1 MLSTVEKTMP
11 DIEASH
17 TKKPNIIVVMVDD
30 LGYSDLGCYGGEIS
44 TPNIDSLAYGG
55 LRFTQ
60 MYNGA
65 RCCPSRAALLTGLHP
80 HQAGIGQMTTDLG
93 VPAYQGYLRDG
104 CVTIAEVLKGAGYR
118 TLLSGKWHVSGSWD
132 NRERANWVLGDKK
145 HPLPQQ
151 RGFDR
156 SFGLLNAA
164 DSYWNPKS
172 LILEDQLIDVETDD
186 FHMTDAIVDHAVEQ
200 IDESVAMGR
209 PFFQYVAFTA
219 PHWPLHAR
227 EDDIAKYEGNYMA
240 GYDAI
245 RTSRHEEQMGLG
257 VVDDKWE
264 ISPRDSDS
272 PDWNDVQNKE
282 YEDIRM
288 AVYSAMVEQVDRGV
302 GRIIDTLKKHGEF
315 ENTVIMFLSDN
326 GGCAELFQEDTDWP
340 DASQWESSLT
350 LDGQPVRVG
359 DIPDLRPGPD
369 TTFQAVELPWANV
382 SDTPFRL
389 FKRWIHEG
397 GISTP
402 FIVHWPDQIQ
412 QSNILTNPMHIIDIS
427 ATCYEIAGAQY
438 PAEHH
443 DTEITPLEGESF
455 LPALQ
460 GRKWDREQPIT
471 VEHEGNR
478 GIRLGD
484 WKLVAEW
491 DRPWELYNIAEDR
504 TEQNDLIG
512 GEKDRAKDLGKQY
525 FEWAE
530 RCEVSPWPVD
540 PNVMA
545 KRLKGDHAHIS
556 QHRAPAGGAMK

>member
-1 MLSTVEKTMP
+1 MLDSAP
-11 DIEASH
+11 EA
-17 TKKPNIIVVMVDD
+17 TNKPNIIVIMVDD

-44 TPNIDSLAYGG
+44 TPNIDALGYNG

-80 HQAGIGQMTTDLG
+80 HQAGIGQLTADLG
-93 VPAYQGYLRDG
+93 VPSYQGYLREG
-104 CVTIAEVLKGAGYR
+104 CVTISEVMKTAGYR
-118 TLLSGKWHVSGSWD
+118 TMISGKWHVASSWD
-132 NRERANWVLGDKK
+132 ARDRDNWVLGDKK
-145 HPLPQQ
+145 HPMPKQ

-156 SFGLLNAA
+156 SFGILNAA
-164 DSYWNPKS
+164 ESYWNPKS
-172 LILEDQLIDVETDD
+172 LILEDVLIDVETED
-186 FHMTDAIVDHAVEQ
+186 FHLTDAITDHAVDQ
-200 IDESVAMGR
+200 IDESVAMGK
-209 PFFQYVAFTA
+209 PFFQYVAFSA

-227 EDDIAKYEGNYMA
+227 EDDIVKYEGKYMA

-245 RTSRHEEQMGLG
+245 RTSRHEQQKGLG
-257 VVDDKWE
+257 VVDDKWD

-272 PDWNDVQNKE
+272 PDWKDVRNKE

-288 AVYSAMVEQVDRGV
+288 ATYAAMVEQVDRGV
-302 GRIIDTLKKHGEF
+302 GRIVDTLKAKGEF
-315 ENTVIMFLSDN
+315 DNTIIMFLSDN
-326 GGCAELFQEDTDWP
+326 GGCAELFQEDGDWP
-340 DASQWESSLT
+340 DPSLWETELT
-350 LDGQPVRVG
+350 LQGEKVRAG
-359 DIPDLRPGPD
+359 DIPELRPGPD

-402 FIVHWPDQIQ
+402 FIVHWPDQIDKA
-412 QSNILTNPMHIIDIS
+412 NILNNPMHIIDIS

-438 PAEHH
+438 PKEHH

-455 LPALQ
+455 LGALQ
-460 GRKWDREQPIT
+460 GKELSRETSIT
-471 VEHEGNR
+471 IEHEGNR
-478 GIRLGD
+478 GIRIGD

-491 DRPWELYNIAEDR
+491 NKPWELYNISDDR
-504 TEQNDLIG
+504 TEQNDLID
-512 GEKDRAKDLGKQY
+512 GEKDRAKAFEKLY

-530 RCEVSPWPVD
+530 RAEVLPWPVN
-540 PNVMA
+540 PNVFA

-556 QHRAPAGGAMK
+556 QHRAPSSGVMK

>member
-1 MLSTVEKTMP
+1 MTRPSVGENGE
-11 DIEASH
+11 DAA
-17 TKKPNIIVVMVDD
+17 KKPNIIIIMVDD
-30 LGYSDLGCYGGEIS
+30 LGYSDLGCYGGEIN
-44 TPNIDSLAYGG
+44 TPNIDSLGYSG

-80 HQAGIGQMTTDLG
+80 HQAGIGQMTSDLG

-104 CVTIAEVLKGAGYR
+104 CVTVAEVLKDAGYR

-132 NRERANWVLGDKK
+132 NRERSSWVLGDKK
-145 HPLPQQ
+145 HPLPKQ

-172 LILEDQLIDVETDD
+172 LILEDVLIDVETTD
-186 FHMTDAIVDHAVEQ
+186 FHMTDAITDHAVNQ
-200 IDESVAMGR
+200 ITESVELGS

-219 PHWPLHAR
+219 PHWPLHAW
-227 EDDIAKYEGNYMA
+227 EDDIVKYEGKYMA

-245 RTSRHEEQMGLG
+245 RTARHEEQKGLG

-272 PDWNDVQNKE
+272 PDWDDVQDKE

-288 AVYSAMVEQVDRGV
+288 ATYSAMVEQVDRVV
-302 GRIIDTLKKHGEF
+302 GRIIDTLKKNDEF
-315 ENTVIMFLSDN
+315 DNTVIMFLSDN

-340 DASQWESSLT
+340 DASQWESSTT
-350 LDGQPVRVG
+350 LEGEPVRVG
-359 DIPDLRPGPD
+359 DIPGLRPGPD

-402 FIVHWPDQIQ
+402 FIVHWPDQVGK
-412 QSNILTNPMHIIDIS
+412 SEILHNPMHIVDIS
-427 ATCYEIAGAQY
+427 ATCYEIAGAEY
-438 PAEHH
+438 PSQHH
-443 DTEITPLEGESF
+443 DVEITPLEGESF
-455 LPALQ
+455 LPALR
-460 GRKWDREQPIT
+460 GGNWNREQPIAI
-471 VEHEGNR
+471 EHEGNR
-478 GIRLGD
+478 GIRVGD
-484 WKLVAEW
+484 WKMVAEW
-491 DRPWELYNIAEDR
+491 DKPWELYNISDDR
-504 TEQNDLIG
+504 TEQNNLID
-512 GEKDRAKDLGKQY
+512 GETDRAKALEKAY
-525 FEWAE
+525 VAWAE
-530 RCEVSPWPVD
+530 RAEVLPWPVD
-540 PNVMA
+540 PRVLA

-556 QHRAPAGGAMK
+556 QHRAPLSGEMK

>member
-1 MLSTVEKTMP
+1 MP
-11 DIEASH
+11 DSAPES
-17 TKKPNIIVVMVDD
+17 TKKPNIIVIMVDD

-44 TPNIDSLAYGG
+44 TPNIDALGYNG

-80 HQAGIGQMTTDLG
+80 HQAGIGQLTADLG
-93 VPAYQGYLRDG
+93 VPSYQGYLREG
-104 CVTIAEVLKGAGYR
+104 CVTIAEVMKTAGYR
-118 TLLSGKWHVSGSWD
+118 TMISGKWHVASSWD
-132 NRERANWVLGDKK
+132 ARDRDNWVLGDKK
-145 HPLPQQ
+145 HPMPKQ

-156 SFGLLNAA
+156 SFGILNAA
-164 DSYWNPKS
+164 ESYWNPKS
-172 LILEDQLIDVETDD
+172 LILEDVLIDVETED
-186 FHMTDAIVDHAVEQ
+186 FHLTDAITDHAVDQ
-200 IDESVAMGR
+200 IDESVAMGK
-209 PFFQYVAFTA
+209 PFFQYVAFSA

-227 EDDIAKYEGNYMA
+227 EDDIVKYEGKYMA

-245 RTSRHEEQMGLG
+245 RTSRHEQQKGLR
-257 VVDDKWE
+257 VVDDKWD

-272 PDWNDVQNKE
+272 PDWKNVRNKE

-288 AVYSAMVEQVDRGV
+288 ATYAAMVEQVDRGV
-302 GRIIDTLKKHGEF
+302 GRIIDTLKAEGEF
-315 ENTVIMFLSDN
+315 DNTIIMFLSDN
-326 GGCAELFQEDTDWP
+326 GGCAELFQEDGDWP
-340 DASQWESSLT
+340 DPSLWETELT
-350 LDGQPVRVG
+350 LQGEKVRAG
-359 DIPDLRPGPD
+359 DIPELRPGPD

-402 FIVHWPDQIQ
+402 FIVHWPDQIDKP
-412 QSNILTNPMHIIDIS
+412 NILNNPMHIIDIS

-438 PAEHH
+438 PKEHH

-455 LPALQ
+455 LDALQ
-460 GRKWDREQPIT
+460 GTELSRETPIT
-471 VEHEGNR
+471 IEHEGNR
-478 GIRLGD
+478 GIRIGD

-491 DRPWELYNIAEDR
+491 NKPWELYNISDDR
-504 TEQNDLIG
+504 TEQNDLID
-512 GEKDRAKDLGKQY
+512 GEKDRARAFEKLY

-530 RCEVSPWPVD
+530 RAEVLPWPVN
-540 PNVMA
+540 PNVFA

-556 QHRAPAGGAMK
+556 QHRAPSSGVMK

>member
-1 MLSTVEKTMP
+1 MVHENVP
-11 DIEASH
+11 EAP
-17 TKKPNIIVVMVDD
+17 KKPNIIEMMVDD

-44 TPNIDSLAYGG
+44 TPNIDSLGYNG

-80 HQAGIGQMTTDLG
+80 HQAGIGQMTADLG
-93 VPAYQGYLRDG
+93 VPAYQGYLREG
-104 CVTIAEVLKGAGYR
+104 CVTIAEVMKTAGYR
-118 TLLSGKWHVSGSWD
+118 TMLSGKWHVSGSWD
-132 NRERANWVLGDKK
+132 NRERDNWILGDKK
-145 HPLPQQ
+145 HPLPKQ

-164 DSYWNPKS
+164 DSFWNPKS
-172 LILEDQLIDVETDD
+172 LILEDVLIDVEITD
-186 FHMTDAIVDHAVEQ
+186 FHMTDAIGDHAVNQ
-200 IDESVAMGR
+200 IEESVEMGM

-219 PHWPLHAR
+219 PHWPLHAW
-227 EDDIAKYEGNYMA
+227 EDDIVKYEGKYMA

-245 RTSRHEEQMGLG
+245 RSSRHEQQKGLG

-272 PDWNDVQNKE
+272 PDWDDVQNKE

-288 AVYSAMVEQVDRGV
+288 ATYCAMIEQVDRTV
-302 GRIIDTLKKHGEF
+302 GRIIDTLKAQDEF
-315 ENTVIMFLSDN
+315 DNTVIMFLSDN
-326 GGCAELFQEDTDWP
+326 GGCAELFEEDTDWP
-340 DASQWESSLT
+340 DPSQWETSLT
-350 LDGQPVRVG
+350 LEGEPVRAG
-359 DIPDLRPGPD
+359 DIPELRPGPD

-382 SDTPFRL
+382 SDAPFRL

-402 FIVHWPDQIQ
+402 CIVHWPDQIKK
-412 QSNILTNPMHIIDIS
+412 SNILNNPMHIIDIS

-438 PAEHH
+438 PKEHH

-455 LPALQ
+455 LSALQ
-460 GRKWDREQPIT
+460 GRELNRETPIA

-478 GIRLGD
+478 GIRIGD

-491 DRPWELYNIAEDR
+491 DKPWELYNISDDR
-504 TEQNDLIG
+504 TEQNDLID
-512 GEKDRAKDLGKQY
+512 GEKDRAKSLEKAY

-530 RCEVSPWPVD
+530 RAEVLPWPVD
-540 PNVMA
+540 PNVLA

-556 QHRAPAGGAMK
+556 QHRGKPA

>member
-1 MLSTVEKTMP
+1 MP
-11 DIEASH
+11 ESKAPEA
-17 TKKPNIIVVMVDD
+17 TKKPNIIVMMVDD

-44 TPNIDSLAYGG
+44 TPNIDALGYNG

-93 VPAYQGYLRDG
+93 VPSYQGYLREG
-104 CVTIAEVLKGAGYR
+104 CVTIAEVMKTAGYR
-118 TLLSGKWHVSGSWD
+118 TMISGKWHVSGSWD
-132 NRERANWVLGDKK
+132 NRDRDNWILGDKK
-145 HPLPQQ
+145 HPLPKQ

-164 DSYWNPKS
+164 DSFWNPKS
-172 LILEDQLIDVETDD
+172 LILEDVLIDVETND
-186 FHMTDAIVDHAVEQ
+186 FHMTDAIGDHAVNQ
-200 IDESVAMGR
+200 IEESVEMGM

-219 PHWPLHAR
+219 PHWPLHAW
-227 EDDIAKYEGNYMA
+227 EDDIVKYEGNYMA

-245 RTSRHEEQMGLG
+245 RTSRHEQQKGLG

-272 PDWNDVQNKE
+272 PDWDDVQNKE

-288 AVYSAMVEQVDRGV
+288 ATYCAMIEQVDRTV
-302 GRIIDTLKKHGEF
+302 GRIVDSVKKAGEF

-326 GGCAELFQEDTDWP
+326 GGCAELFQEDSDWP
-340 DASQWESSLT
+340 DPSQWASSTT
-350 LDGQPVRVG
+350 LDGEPVRVG
-359 DIPDLRPGPD
+359 DIPELRPGPD

-382 SDTPFRL
+382 SDAPFRL
-389 FKRWIHEG
+389 FKRWVHEG

-402 FIVHWPDQIQ
+402 FIVHWPDGIEK
-412 QSNILTNPMHIIDIS
+412 SNILNNPMHIIDIS
-427 ATCYEIAGAQY
+427 ATCYDIAGAQY
-438 PAEHH
+438 PKEHH

-455 LPALQ
+455 LPALK
-460 GRKWDREQPIT
+460 GRELKREQPIT
-471 VEHEGNR
+471 IEHEGNR
-478 GIRLGD
+478 GIRVGD

-491 DRPWELYNIAEDR
+491 DKSWELYNISDDR
-504 TEQNDLIG
+504 TEQNDLID
-512 GEKDRAKDLGKQY
+512 GEKDRAKALEKAY

-530 RCEVSPWPVD
+530 RAEVLPWPVD
-540 PNVMA
+540 PRVLA

-556 QHRAPAGGAMK
+556 QHRAAKDGIWK

>member
-1 MLSTVEKTMP
+1 MP
-11 DIEASH
+11 DSAPEA
-17 TKKPNIIVVMVDD
+17 TKKPNIIVIMVDD

-44 TPNIDSLAYGG
+44 TPNIDALGYNG

-80 HQAGIGQMTTDLG
+80 HQAGIGQLTADLG
-93 VPAYQGYLRDG
+93 VPSYQGYLREG
-104 CVTIAEVLKGAGYR
+104 CVTISEVMKTAGYR
-118 TLLSGKWHVSGSWD
+118 TMISGKWHVASSWD
-132 NRERANWVLGDKK
+132 ARDRDNWVLGDKK
-145 HPLPQQ
+145 HPMPKQ

-156 SFGLLNAA
+156 SFGILNAA
-164 DSYWNPKS
+164 ESYWNPKS
-172 LILEDQLIDVETDD
+172 LILEDVLIDVETED
-186 FHMTDAIVDHAVEQ
+186 FHLTDAITDHAVDQ
-200 IDESVAMGR
+200 IDESVAMGK
-209 PFFQYVAFTA
+209 PFFQYVAFSA

-227 EDDIAKYEGNYMA
+227 EDDIVKYEGKYMA

-245 RTSRHEEQMGLG
+245 RTSRHEQQKGLG
-257 VVDDKWE
+257 VVDDKWD

-272 PDWNDVQNKE
+272 PDWKDVRNKE

-288 AVYSAMVEQVDRGV
+288 ATYAAMVEQVDRGV
-302 GRIIDTLKKHGEF
+302 GRIIDTLKAKGEF
-315 ENTVIMFLSDN
+315 DNTIIMFLSDN
-326 GGCAELFQEDTDWP
+326 GGCAELFQEDGDWP
-340 DASQWESSLT
+340 DPSLWETELT
-350 LDGQPVRVG
+350 LQGEKVRAG
-359 DIPDLRPGPD
+359 DIPELRPGPD

-402 FIVHWPDQIQ
+402 FIVHWPDQIDKA
-412 QSNILTNPMHIIDIS
+412 NILNNPMHIIDIS

-438 PAEHH
+438 PKEHH

-455 LPALQ
+455 LGALQ
-460 GRKWDREQPIT
+460 GKELSRETPIT
-471 VEHEGNR
+471 IEHEGNR
-478 GIRLGD
+478 GIRIGD

-491 DRPWELYNIAEDR
+491 NKPWELYNISDDR
-504 TEQNDLIG
+504 TEQNDLID
-512 GEKDRAKDLGKQY
+512 GEKDRAMAFEKLY

-530 RCEVSPWPVD
+530 RAEVLPWPVN
-540 PNVMA
+540 PNVFA

-556 QHRAPAGGAMK
+556 QHRAPSSGVMK

>member
-1 MLSTVEKTMP
+1 MP
-11 DIEASH
+11 ENAPET
-17 TKKPNIIVVMVDD
+17 TKKPNIIVMMVDD
-30 LGYSDLGCYGGEIS
+30 LGYSDLGCYGGDIS
-44 TPNIDSLAYGG
+44 TPNIDSLGYNG

-80 HQAGIGQMTTDLG
+80 HQAGIGQMTADLG
-93 VPAYQGYLRDG
+93 TPAYQGYLREG
-104 CVTIAEVLKGAGYR
+104 CVTIAEVMKTAGYR
-118 TLLSGKWHVSGSWD
+118 TMISGKWHVSGSWD
-132 NRERANWVLGDKK
+132 NRNRDNWILGDKK
-145 HPLPQQ
+145 HPLPKQ

-164 DSYWNPKS
+164 DSFWNPKS
-172 LILEDQLIDVETDD
+172 LILEDVLIDVETTD
-186 FHMTDAIVDHAVEQ
+186 FHMTDAIGDHAVNQ
-200 IDESVAMGR
+200 IEESVAMDM

-219 PHWPLHAR
+219 PHWPLHAW
-227 EDDIAKYEGNYMA
+227 EDDIVKYEGKYMA

-245 RTSRHEEQMGLG
+245 RTSRHEQQKGLG

-272 PDWNDVQNKE
+272 PDWDDVQNKE

-288 AVYSAMVEQVDRGV
+288 ATYCAMIEQVDRTV
-302 GRIIDTLKKHGEF
+302 GRIIDTLKEKGEF
-315 ENTVIMFLSDN
+315 DNTVIMFLSDN

-340 DASQWESSLT
+340 DPSQWESSTT
-350 LDGQPVRVG
+350 LEGEPVRVG
-359 DIPDLRPGPD
+359 DIPELRPGPD

-382 SDTPFRL
+382 SDAPFRL
-389 FKRWIHEG
+389 FKRWVHEG

-402 FIVHWPDQIQ
+402 FIVHWPDQIEK
-412 QSNILTNPMHIIDIS
+412 SNILNNPMHIIDIS

-438 PAEHH
+438 PKEHH

-460 GRKWDREQPIT
+460 GREMNRETPIT

-478 GIRLGD
+478 GIRIGD

-491 DRPWELYNIAEDR
+491 DKPWELYNITDDAPLSSLSTLSLPWLSESR
-504 TEQNDLIG
+504 
-512 GEKDRAKDLGKQY
+512 Y
-525 FEWAE
+525 
-530 RCEVSPWPVD
+530 CSP
-540 PNVMA
+540 N
-545 KRLKGDHAHIS
+545 
-556 QHRAPAGGAMK
+556 

>member
-1 MLSTVEKTMP
+1 MP
-11 DIEASH
+11 DSAPEA
-17 TKKPNIIVVMVDD
+17 TKKPNIIVIMVDD

-44 TPNIDSLAYGG
+44 TPNIDALGYNG

-80 HQAGIGQMTTDLG
+80 HQAGIGQLTADLG
-93 VPAYQGYLRDG
+93 VPSYQGYLREG
-104 CVTIAEVLKGAGYR
+104 CVTISEVMKTAGYR
-118 TLLSGKWHVSGSWD
+118 TMISGKWHVASSWD
-132 NRERANWVLGDKK
+132 ARDRDNWVLGDKK
-145 HPLPQQ
+145 HPMPKQ

-156 SFGLLNAA
+156 SFGILNAA
-164 DSYWNPKS
+164 ESYWNPKS
-172 LILEDQLIDVETDD
+172 LILEDVLIDVETED
-186 FHMTDAIVDHAVEQ
+186 FHLTDAITDHAVDQ
-200 IDESVAMGR
+200 IDESVAMGK
-209 PFFQYVAFTA
+209 PFFQYVAFSA

-227 EDDIAKYEGNYMA
+227 EDDIVKYEGKYMA

-245 RTSRHEEQMGLG
+245 RTSRHEQQKGLG
-257 VVDDKWE
+257 VVDDKWD

-272 PDWNDVQNKE
+272 PDWKDVRNKE

-288 AVYSAMVEQVDRGV
+288 ATYAAMVEQVDRGV
-302 GRIIDTLKKHGEF
+302 GRIIETLKAKGEF
-315 ENTVIMFLSDN
+315 DNTIIMFLSDN
-326 GGCAELFQEDTDWP
+326 GGCAELFQEDGDWP
-340 DASQWESSLT
+340 DPSLWETELT
-350 LDGQPVRVG
+350 LQGEKVRAG
-359 DIPDLRPGPD
+359 DIPELRPGPD

-402 FIVHWPDQIQ
+402 FIVHWPDQIDKA
-412 QSNILTNPMHIIDIS
+412 NILNNPMHIIDIS

-438 PAEHH
+438 PKEHH

-455 LPALQ
+455 LGALQ
-460 GRKWDREQPIT
+460 GKELSRETPIT
-471 VEHEGNR
+471 IEHEGNR
-478 GIRLGD
+478 GIRIGD

-491 DRPWELYNIAEDR
+491 NKPWELYNISDDR
-504 TEQNDLIG
+504 TEQNDLID
-512 GEKDRAKDLGKQY
+512 GEKDRAKAFEKLY

-530 RCEVSPWPVD
+530 RAEVLPWPVN
-540 PNVMA
+540 PNVFA

-556 QHRAPAGGAMK
+556 QHRAPSSGVMK